1 MAKVKETLK
10 ELREMSD
17 ADLARRIDDLHQ
29 ELFQLRFQFATRQLK
44 NTARIR
50 EVRRDIARA
59 LTVRRERMLGRA

>member
-1 MAKVKETLK
+1 
-10 ELREMSD
+10 MSD

-44 NTARIR
+44 NTARLR

-59 LTVRRERMLGRA
+59 LTVRRERMLGRV